1 MPVLKPLVFV
11 VSLAML
17 DTTLPA
23 LAAEPPAVT
32 PVVHEELNR
41 ALDDLVGGVH
51 GLGDRWRDHFGR
63 GESAAERPLIT
74 LMLNWRQEL
83 ALTPAQVQSLERL
96 RSDFQR
102 EATRRDADLH
112 AGETA
117 LGTMVQAEQVD
128 LTAVEAKVRDI
139 ERQRADLRLA
149 RIRTIEDGKSQ
160 LTTEQRTKLSTLLAS
175 STPRRA
181 GSPTTFDVQPR

>member
-1 MPVLKPLVFV
+1 VLKRLVFV
-11 VSLAML
+11 ALLAIL
-17 DTTLPA
+17 GAPFPV
-23 LAAEPPAVT
+23 LAAEPPAVA

-41 ALDDLVGGVH
+41 ALDDLAGQVH

-83 ALTPAQVQSLERL
+83 ALSPAQIQSLERI
-96 RSDFQR
+96 RADFQR
-102 EATRRDADLH
+102 EATRRDADLR
-112 AGETA
+112 AAETA
-117 LGTMVQAEQVD
+117 LDTMLQAEPVD
-128 LTAVEAKVRDI
+128 LAGVEAKLRDI

-149 RIRTIEDGKSQ
+149 RVKTIEQGKGQ
-160 LTTEQRTKLSTLLAS
+160 LTPEQRTKLSTLLAS

-181 GSPTTFDVQPR
+181 GRPTTFDVQPR